1 MNSDTLTLSR
11 LHFFAHH
18 GILPE
23 ETARGQDFEVTV
35 DLELPLGGAGRADD
49 LSQTVDYRTVREVVR
64 GVMEG
69 PPRKLVEALAESVAT
84 EILRAFPLV
93 QAVGVEVV
101 NPKPPVDFAVGAG
114 GRSRGGET
122 QAAGGFCQHRAG
134 GANSPC
140 AGRRLIYGGGRAA
153 GVHRSRSQPG

>member
-1 MNSDTLTLSR
+1 MTSDTLTLTR

-35 DLELPLGGAGRADD
+35 HLELPLAEAGRSDD
-49 LSQTVDYRTVREVVR
+49 LSRTVDYRAVREVVR
-64 GVMEG
+64 SVMEG
-69 PPRKLVEALAESVAT
+69 PPRKLVEALAEAVAA

-101 NPKPPVDFAVGAG
+101 KPRPPVDFISAGLVVRIRRVQAGA
-114 GRSRGGET
+114 
-122 QAAGGFCQHRAG
+122 A
-134 GANSPC
+134 
-140 AGRRLIYGGGRAA
+140 
-153 GVHRSRSQPG
+153 